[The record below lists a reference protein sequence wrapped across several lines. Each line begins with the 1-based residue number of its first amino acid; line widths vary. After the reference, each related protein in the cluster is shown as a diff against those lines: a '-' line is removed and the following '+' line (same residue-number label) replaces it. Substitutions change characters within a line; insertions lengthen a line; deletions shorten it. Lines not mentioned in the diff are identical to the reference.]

1 MSAQLSLWVEIR
13 FTQIKKE
20 SVKETK
26 PTFALVAARL
36 EFSMCFANFI
46 ALQNKSIVLPNVHF
60 ILVHWKSLKYPVT
73 HLQNQIKFLGL
84 VSIPTMLDK
93 SLHLQL

>member
-26 PTFALVAARL
+26 PTCTLVAARL
-36 EFSMCFANFI
+36 EFSMCFSNFT
-46 ALQNKSIVLPNVHF
+46 KS
-60 ILVHWKSLKYPVT
+60 SLA
-73 HLQNQIKFLGL
+73 Q
-84 VSIPTMLDK
+84 S
-93 SLHLQL
+93 SLHLGSLEISEYPMTH